1 LFFTRI
7 SRNRNSVFIL
17 GGKKYK
23 SIFLNLQDVETMY
36 ETLSLVKISIGYDY
50 IIENL
55 SFKTLNYWNL
65 EKDLKIGADIRIHR
79 VPFLNAGVTLLDK
92 AIKDNKNLRACF
104 YSKQVDKWVYW
115 AVQKTSEGLLLE
127 FHDVVELRN
136 AYTKLISYLK
146 NEVNKT
152 KESNFQTVLNA
163 QEEERIRIA
172 ETLHNEVGQLLAI
185 THLQIDNNA
194 LSQTK
199 KLLKEAIKRVRSIS
213 FELTPTILQDFGLE
227 ASLKDMVVNKLES
240 ENISCAITFAVPTG
254 SFGKYIDLVVFRIL
268 QELLNNI
275 VKHAHANKVQITLIK
290 RPKELYLCV
299 KDDGRG
305 IDLSLYHSK
314 QSGGFGLKS
323 IRNRVKLLEGVFTI
337 KADEPRGTKADIF
350 IPLKGHHDFYSIQ

>member
-1 LFFTRI
+1 
-7 SRNRNSVFIL
+7 
-17 GGKKYK
+17 
-23 SIFLNLQDVETMY
+23 MY

-79 VPFLNAGVTLLDK
+79 VPFLNTGVTLLDK
-92 AIKDNKNLRACF
+92 AIKDNKNMESCF
-104 YSKQVDKWVYW
+104 YSKQVNKWIYW
-115 AVQKTSEGLLLE
+115 AVQKTTKGLLLE
-127 FHDVVELRN
+127 FHDVVEFRN

-240 ENISCAITFAVPTG
+240 ENISCSITFAVPTG

-275 VKHAHANKVQITLIK
+275 VKHANANKVQITLIK
-290 RPKELYLCV
+290 RQKGLYLCV
-299 KDDGRG
+299 KDDGKG

-337 KADEPRGTKADIF
+337 KADGLKGTKADIF
-350 IPLKGHHDFYSIQ
+350 IPLNGHHDFYSIH